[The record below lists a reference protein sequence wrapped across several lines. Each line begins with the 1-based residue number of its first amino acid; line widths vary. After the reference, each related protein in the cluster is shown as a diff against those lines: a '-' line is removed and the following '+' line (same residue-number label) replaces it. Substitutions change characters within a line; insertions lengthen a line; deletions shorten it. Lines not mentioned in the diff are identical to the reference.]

1 MDWET
6 KTPKGVQNKA
16 HIDTHSMVEE
26 FMLLANISVAEKVRK
41 SSLKKKFT
49 QGFKRIIQVRIY
61 FPIWESFE
69 TYILKVYE
77 NWETLRN
84 S

>member
-41 SSLKKKFT
+41 SSLKKKHL
-49 QGFKRIIQVRIY
+49 
-61 FPIWESFE
+61 
-69 TYILKVYE
+69 LKDL
-77 NWETLRN
+77 NG
-84 S
+84 